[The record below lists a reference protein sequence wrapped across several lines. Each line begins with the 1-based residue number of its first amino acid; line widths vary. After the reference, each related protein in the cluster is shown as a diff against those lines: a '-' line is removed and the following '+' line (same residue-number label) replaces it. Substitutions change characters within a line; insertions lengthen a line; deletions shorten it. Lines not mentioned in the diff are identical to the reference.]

1 MTLKLETP
9 TEELTLRV
17 PQDLDAEKRLRLAVA
32 LFDAE
37 MLTQGLAAQMAGLS
51 RVAFYDALGRFGV
64 TPFQYTWE
72 EAWED
77 AAMQA
82 EVEKK
87 RRHGQDAPDLRAAG
101 LKACTESPVR
111 EPRAI

>member
-1 MTLKLETP
+1 MTLKLEGP
-9 TEELTLRV
+9 ADDLTVRV
-17 PQDLDAEKRLRLAVA
+17 PQDMDAEKRLRLAVA

-37 MLTQGLAAQMAGLS
+37 LLTQAQAAQMAGLS

-77 AAMQA
+77 AAMLA
-82 EVEKK
+82 GRS
-87 RRHGQDAPDLRAAG
+87 RRHGQGVPGAG
-101 LKACTESPVR
+101 TDG
-111 EPRAI
+111 